1 MNVLCGRLSYL
12 ASKDMAEMG
21 SIGKATLSCSLEDG
35 GVWKFRQQAFG
46 LVDADIE
53 DEV

>member
-1 MNVLCGRLSYL
+1 MNILCGRLSYL
-12 ASKDMAEMG
+12 TSEDMTKMG
-21 SIGKATLSCSLEDG
+21 GIGKAVLPCRLEDG
-35 GVWKFRQQAFG
+35 GVRKFRQQAFG